1 MKDFRKTTNWKYFT
15 GEFPS
20 DGNKKE
26 ILVCQIDHRNGDF
39 TDEFTVGHLEY
50 CPYLESSDEEENF
63 KLGLTIFGYTY
74 FYPETSDQIDPDLV
88 NYVWDYLE

>member
-15 GEFPS
+15 DEFPS

-39 TDEFTVGHLEY
+39 TDEFTVGYLEY
-50 CPYLESSDEEENF
+50 CPYARYNV
-63 KLGLTIFGYTY
+63 GLTIFGYTY
-74 FYPETSDQIDPDLV
+74 FCPESPDQLDTDLV
-88 NYVWDYLE
+88 NYVWDYLEN